1 MPSVLVILAE
11 GFEEL
16 EATAPVTI
24 LRRAQVDVVMAGLAS
39 GPVKGARGVT
49 VVPDASLESVADHP
63 FDAVVLPGGFPG
75 TTNLK
80 KSELVAKV
88 VKEAAARGAIVA
100 AICAGPSVLAAFG
113 LLTGRCATSHSSVRD
128 ELLAAKV
135 EIVSDKEVVEDGRI
149 VTSRGA
155 GTAVP
160 FGLHLVKMLAG
171 DAKLAEVR
179 KGMMLG

>member
-16 EATAPVTI
+16 EATAPATI
-24 LRRAQVDVVMAGLAS
+24 LRRAQIDVVMAGLAP
-39 GPVKGARGVT
+39 GPVKGSRGVT
-49 VVPDASLESVADHP
+49 IVPDATLESVADRP
-63 FDAVVLPGGFPG
+63 FDAVVVPGGIPG
-75 TTNLK
+75 TANLK
-80 KSELVAKV
+80 KSELVAQVLKRAV
-88 VKEAAARGAIVA
+88 ARSAIIG

-113 LLTGRCATSHSSVRD
+113 LLTGRCATSHTSVRD

-135 EIVSDKEVVEDGRI
+135 EIVPDQEVVEDGRI

-160 FGLHLVKMLAG
+160 FGLHLVRLLAG